1 MKKNKSTDLPAL
13 LPRARSGDQEAQ
25 LAIVIAFRPLVQ
37 KLAGQE
43 KNPSLRMDLASQ
55 LVLGLLEA
63 IRKYPGEDPRRFPG
77 FVNTHLHYLL
87 SHYIRKQIRWN
98 KVKEK
103 IYAQNQETSYTE
115 DFTMRIRRGELQKAL
130 QCLTP
135 AEHRLVCLATVRG
148 TPWKSIGREFGCPV
162 SSLYGR
168 YRKALQKMKKKME
181 NNGTEGK

>member
-1 MKKNKSTDLPAL
+1 MKKNKSTDLTAL

-43 KNPSLRMDLASQ
+43 RNPSLRMDLASQ

-103 IYAQNQETSYTE
+103 IYAQNQE
-115 DFTMRIRRGELQKAL
+115 
-130 QCLTP
+130 
-135 AEHRLVCLATVRG
+135 
-148 TPWKSIGREFGCPV
+148 
-162 SSLYGR
+162 
-168 YRKALQKMKKKME
+168 
-181 NNGTEGK
+181 